1 MPEKVRIAW
10 NVYHKYDELTRILHE
25 LAGAYS
31 GLASLYSI
39 GRTYQGRD
47 IWCLEI
53 TNKST
58 GPALHKPGFQIDGN
72 THSGEVTGCAV
83 ALYDAYY
90 LLSRYGEDD
99 FVTGLVDTRVI
110 YVIPRVS
117 ADGAEHYLTTPHSS
131 RSSLRPYPLTE
142 EEWLETDGLYPHDIN
157 GDGWALQMRLEDPQ
171 GEWKAS
177 AKDPRLM
184 VKRQPKDGQ
193 GPFYHIYPEGLIR
206 NYRGGG
212 IKMAPPLYNL
222 DFNRNWPS
230 NWAVT
235 QDGAGPYPL
244 CEPENRA
251 LADFW
256 RDHPNLTGVMTYHTF
271 SGVIIRTFVTKP
283 DDAFNAHDL
292 KVYKEIGRIG
302 TEVTGYESV
311 SVFEGLTDDKKNP
324 RHGNSKD
331 WWYEDLGAYVFCI
344 ELWSLANHAGIEVKD
359 YMGFLIG
366 RSEEDDLKLL
376 AYNDSELGGQGFM
389 PWTPF
394 DHPQLGR
401 VEIGGWKTKYT
412 FQNPPH
418 HLLKEEIDRTF
429 MFCLKHAALSPLV
442 RVTGAAAT
450 AVGGGVHKVTATV
463 RNEGWLPTNLT
474 KHAQRIGVARP
485 DTVRIDIPEGAEI
498 LSGRQ
503 ITEIGNLEGK
513 WNVQGGMFGARPADS
528 SRTLEWLIKAPAA
541 SGAAAAPGE
550 VKVQVRSH
558 KGGRHTAT
566 VKLDGRQGEAR

>member
-1 MPEKVRIAW
+1 MPEKVKIAW
-10 NVYHKYDELTRILHE
+10 DVYHKYDELTGILRQ
-25 LAGAYS
+25 LADAHPD
-31 GLASLYSI
+31 LASLYSI

-53 TNKST
+53 TNKAT

-83 ALYDAYY
+83 ALYNAHY
-90 LLSRYGEDD
+90 LLSNHGDD
-99 FVTGLVDTRVI
+99 AFVTNLVDTRAI
-110 YVIPRVS
+110 YVIPRLS
-117 ADGAEHYLTTPHSS
+117 ADGAEHYLTTPHST
-131 RSSLRPYPLTE
+131 RSSLRPHPLTD
-142 EEWLETDGLYPHDIN
+142 EEWLETDGLYPHDVN
-157 GDGWALQMRLEDPQ
+157 GDGWVLQMRIQDPE

-177 AKDPRLM
+177 PKDPRLM
-184 VKRQPKDGQ
+184 VKRQPKDGPDQ
-193 GPFYHIYPEGLIR
+193 GPFYRIYPEGLIR
-206 NYRGGG
+206 NYKGKGAE
-212 IKMAPPLYNL
+212 IKLAPPRHNI

-283 DDAFNAHDL
+283 DDAMNAHDL
-292 KVYKEIGRIG
+292 KAYTEIGRIG
-302 TEVTGYESV
+302 TEVTGYKSV

-324 RHGNSKD
+324 RQGNSKD

-344 ELWSLANHAGIEVKD
+344 ELWSLASHAGIEVKD
-359 YMGFLIG
+359 YMNFLRE

-376 AYNDSELGGQGFM
+376 AYNDKELGGEGFM

-394 DHPQLGR
+394 AHPQLGR

-442 RVTGAAAT
+442 RVTDAT
-450 AVGGGVHKVTATV
+450 ATEVGGGVYSVKATV

-474 KHAQRIGVARP
+474 RHALRIGVAKP
-485 DTVRIDIPEGAEI
+485 DTVRLDLPEGTEI
-498 LSGRQ
+498 LSGKQ
-503 ITEIGNLEGK
+503 VTSVGNLEGK
-513 WNVQGGMFGARPADS
+513 WNVQGGMFGARPADT
-528 SRTLEWLIKAPAA
+528 SRTLEWLVKVPAVA
-541 SGAAAAPGE
+541 QAAVA
-550 VKVQVRSH
+550 KVQVRSQ
-558 KGGRHTAT
+558 KGGRHAVT
-566 VKLDGRQGEAR
+566 VRLGTG